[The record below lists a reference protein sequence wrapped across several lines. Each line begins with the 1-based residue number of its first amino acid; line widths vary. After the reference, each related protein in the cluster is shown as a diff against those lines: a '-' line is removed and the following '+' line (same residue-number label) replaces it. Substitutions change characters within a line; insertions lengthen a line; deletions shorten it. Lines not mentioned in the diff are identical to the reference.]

1 MLPLTEYL
9 KLAFQGEAGRDG
21 LSLPGPAG
29 PPGPPGPIINLQD
42 VSSDLL
48 SPAIFYQTAEG

>member
-9 KLAFQGEAGRDG
+9 KLVFQGEAGRDG

-42 VSSDLL
+42 VSSALL
-48 SPAIFYQTAEG
+48 SPAILYRTVEV